1 MARMAANMRRREN
14 GGYELRFYV
23 DGKRYSVYGAT
34 TKECK
39 EKEATRRKEIETGLY
54 SKNSNVTLDEYFK
67 EWINEKE
74 KTVRESTINKY
85 RLAYKIHIGPAMG
98 RRKVKE
104 IERREI
110 VKFQNE
116 LIKKYSLSY
125 AEGGIIGVLRQVLK
139 SAVFDEI
146 IIKNPCDGIKQ
157 PKAETERPAARD
169 TIHRALTE
177 REIQIFLKYANSSR
191 YYNALRLMLNTGIRA
206 GEACGLQ
213 WRDID
218 WKNNVIHI
226 RRTTT
231 RGRDGKYILGK
242 APKTK
247 KSARDIPMNETIR
260 EILRDERG
268 NFEATHGESIVQN
281 IAALVFAKRDGTPG
295 SQLLINVAIRE
306 AIKQAEKHGEP
317 VTRFS
322 AHALRDTFASMAAAH
337 GMPMNT
343 LKEILG
349 HSSYAMTCDLYCH
362 VYEDE
367 KKKAM
372 AALKFAAM

>member
-39 EKEATRRKEIETGLY
+39 EKEADRRKEIEAGLY
-54 SKNSNVTLDEYFK
+54 AKNRNVTLDAYFI
-67 EWINEKE
+67 EWISEKE

-85 RLAYKIHIGPAMG
+85 RLTYKTHIGQAMG
-98 RRKVKE
+98 RRKVKD

-110 VKFQNE
+110 VKFQND
-116 LIKKYSLSY
+116 LIKKCAINTL
-125 AEGGIIGVLRQVLK
+125 GGIMGVFRQVLK
-139 SAVFDEI
+139 SAVLDEI
-146 IIKNPCDGIKQ
+146 IIKNPCDGIKP

-177 REIQIFLKYANSSR
+177 REIQILLKYAKSSR

-231 RGRDGKYILGK
+231 RGRDGKFILGK

-260 EILRDERG
+260 GILRDEREK
-268 NFEATHGESIVQN
+268 FEVTHGGSIVQN

-295 SQLLINVAIRE
+295 NNLLISEAIRD
-306 AIKQAEKHGEP
+306 AIKKAERHGEP
-317 VTRFS
+317 VAHFS
-322 AHALRDTFASMAAAH
+322 THALRDTFASMAAAH

>member
-39 EKEATRRKEIETGLY
+39 EKEATRRKEIEAGLY
-54 SKNSNVTLDEYFK
+54 AKNRNVTLDAYFR
-67 EWINEKE
+67 EWLAHKE
-74 KTVRESTINKY
+74 KSVSAVRAHNIESYY
-85 RLAYKIHIGPAMG
+85 RLYFSPVLGK
-98 RRKVKE
+98 RKVKD
-104 IERREI
+104 IERRELVAI
-110 VKFQNE
+110 QDNLGEKLKVSTINNVMAV
-116 LIKKYSLSY
+116 ISM
-125 AEGGIIGVLRQVLK
+125 ILK
-139 SAVFDEI
+139 SAVADEI
-146 IIKNPCDGIKQ
+146 VIKNVASNLPRIKD
-157 PKAETERPAARD
+157 KNAKPARENV
-169 TIHRALTE
+169 HRAMNKQ
-177 REIQIFLKYANSSR
+177 EIAIIFKYLKQSQ
-191 YYNALRLMLNTGIRA
+191 YYNIFRLMINTGMRP

-226 RRTTT
+226 KRTVT
-231 RGRDGKYILGK
+231 RNRDGKWIVGNTT
-242 APKTK
+242 KTK
-247 KSARDIPMNETIR
+247 KGIRDIPMNEEIFS
-260 EILRDERG
+260 ILRDTRRI
-268 NFEATHGESIVQN
+268 FEETHGKACIIDMNAQVFKNSRGFVATNNVEN
-281 IAALVFAKRDGTPG
+281 ALACALKRAEKAG
-295 SQLLINVAIRE
+295 E
-306 AIKQAEKHGEP
+306 AIPKIG
-317 VTRFS
+317 
-322 AHALRDTFASMAAAH
+322 AHAFRATFASMAAAN

-349 HSSYAMTCDLYCH
+349 HESYAMTCDLYCH